1 MNRAI
6 LVSLASLAMACSSAE
21 GFSTSEEEQTTAAVH
36 GFPHAVMLVDQYPGG
51 GCNTDPHA
59 SLISANEGCSNQLA
73 QMRAGAMPG
82 AKIVAYMKGP
92 ICSGITPCSGF
103 AESDYAHTS
112 AGTKPANRIHPQF
125 GYPNQNFIM
134 SPKSSAWR
142 AAAVATCKR
151 MLSEGFDGCFA
162 DLEGPQSW
170 DGCANDGQSTC
181 TRVHPDGNAATPY
194 AWSQELADMQQALT
208 SALPSALWESNGIGS
223 AAAFTASSPAFDSS
237 RAPSVTNFG
246 SLAEAF
252 TSAQFEDDMT
262 MLASK
267 SAVFVIG
274 KGDHMDD
281 LAAFLLGAR
290 YAASGEWPDAF
301 VWCPPSSLDECARAD
316 TWLVAFDANVNG
328 KGGARF
334 TNAAGLVERDF
345 GTLAT
350 SKVVFNDTTHSIT
363 YKPPVGSHTP
373 DGAKAPASI
382 TLAPNNGYV
391 TF

>member
-1 MNRAI
+1 MNRTI
-6 LVSLASLAMACSSAE
+6 LVSSLASLAVACSSAE
-21 GFSTSEEEQTTAAVH
+21 GVMTSEDEVTSSTAH

-59 SLISANEGCSNQLA
+59 YLISAVEGCSSQLA
-73 QMRAGAMPG
+73 QMRAGAMAG

-92 ICSGITPCSGF
+92 ICSGITPCGGF
-103 AESDYAHTS
+103 AEGDFAHTS
-112 AGTKPANRIHPQF
+112 AGSKPANRVHPTY
-125 GYPNQNFIM
+125 GYPNQTFLMN
-134 SPKSSAWR
+134 PKSSAWR
-142 AAAVATCKR
+142 AAVVATCKR

-170 DGCANDGQSTC
+170 DGCANDGQSSC
-181 TRVHPDGNAATPY
+181 THVHPDGNASSPY
-194 AWSQELADMQQALT
+194 VWSQEIADMQQALT
-208 SALPSALWESNGIGS
+208 NALPSALWESNGIGS

-252 TSAQFEDDMT
+252 TSAQFDDDMT

-274 KGDHMDD
+274 KGDHMAD
-281 LAAFLLGAR
+281 LATFLLGAR
-290 YAASGEWPDAF
+290 YAASGEAPDAF
-301 VWCPPSSLDECARAD
+301 AWCPPSSQEECAKAD
-316 TWLVAFDANVNG
+316 AWLVAFDANVNG

-334 TNAAGLVERDF
+334 TNAQGLVERDF

-350 SKVVFNDTTHSIT
+350 SRVVYNDTSHSIT
-363 YKPPVGSHTP
+363 YKPPANSRTP
-373 DGAKAPASI
+373 DGKLATSI
-382 TLAPNNGYV
+382 TLAPGDGYV
-391 TF
+391 TY